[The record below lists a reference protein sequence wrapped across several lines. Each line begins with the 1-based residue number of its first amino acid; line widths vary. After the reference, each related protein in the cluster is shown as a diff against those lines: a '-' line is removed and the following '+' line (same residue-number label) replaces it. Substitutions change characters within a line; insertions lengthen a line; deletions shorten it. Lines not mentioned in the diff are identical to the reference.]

1 MTESIV
7 FSRQWQDQLRYDIII
22 SGKSFPIGSKIPIVL
37 KLRPL
42 DKVQVHGLKVIVTES
57 IEYWSNDRKVTRK
70 TPLRTVLLLDKRAGK
85 ELFPT
90 WASSDLRTVRDGELT
105 PEPRREAGETAAE
118 QRSAEASGRQTA
130 VQPLLETRDSLL
142 ANPDPRSESFW
153 DTTEIEAAVQIPT
166 CRMMV
171 RREELRLHP
180 KCIWMNVSASHRI
193 EVNLIPLPQLTSH

>member
-1 MTESIV
+1 V
-7 FSRQWQDQLRYDIII
+7 
-22 SGKSFPIGSKIPIVL
+22 
-37 KLRPL
+37 KLGIL
-42 DKVQVHGLKVIVTES
+42 YGETFFL
-57 IEYWSNDRKVTRK
+57 
-70 TPLRTVLLLDKRAGK
+70 RAGRWV
-85 ELFPT
+85 LP
-90 WASSDLRTVRDGELT
+90 VG
-105 PEPRREAGETAAE
+105 GYCM
-118 QRSAEASGRQTA
+118 
-130 VQPLLETRDSLL
+130 VLETRDSLL